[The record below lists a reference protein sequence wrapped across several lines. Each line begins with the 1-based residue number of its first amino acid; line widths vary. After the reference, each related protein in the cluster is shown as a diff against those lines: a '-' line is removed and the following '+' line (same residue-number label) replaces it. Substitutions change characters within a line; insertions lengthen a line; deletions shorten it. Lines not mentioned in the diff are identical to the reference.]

1 MDIIFTLL
9 VMLADIPA
17 GFYDTYCSKE
27 TVDSVY
33 AECMAEAKAEYDQ
46 DAEVAASYYM
56 ADWAYNVSLLDLSD
70 YFITDALEA
79 DTGDQVLR
87 ADCLSMASALAR
99 LRGDLAGAIQY
110 AEECLEIDRASGNQ
124 ENISSSLNNIAGL
137 YLTYGDP
144 ETSRKYIDEA
154 IEVEEPLGRSAYLA
168 VRYGVA
174 SEIYLKLGELP
185 SALEFADKALQL
197 DLEGERVEKIA
208 VRRSQKAAVLMEMGN
223 YKDAEVQLQ
232 MALPV
237 FKEHNSLNSL
247 AITYAQLGE
256 IAAQRMDVAAADAA
270 FNESIS
276 VSRSIKHIYME
287 SRAQKGLYNLYKD
300 TNPSKALR
308 SLEKVLE
315 IEMQMHDEKA
325 TEMMQSFDVKYETL
339 RKEHTITLQKQTI
352 RTRSIVLILLAIL
365 FVLSCVLTF
374 LKSKAA
380 KAMQEK
386 NAVLV
391 KANLDKDRLLSLSR
405 QNIPS
410 AVSEEIAQIMSD
422 VEAMPKINLTKREI
436 QIAELCA
443 QGKLNKEIAAE
454 LGISQRTVETH
465 KNNLFRKL
473 GINNTIELMRY
484 MQWYNQQ

>member
-1 MDIIFTLL
+1 MDILFTLL
-9 VMLADIPA
+9 VLLADIPA

-110 AEECLEIDRASGNQ
+110 AEDCLEIDRASGNQ

-144 ETSRKYIDEA
+144 ETSLKYIDEA

-197 DLEGERVEKIA
+197 DMEGERVEKIA
-208 VRRSQKAAVLMEMGN
+208 VRRSQKAAVLMEMGD
-223 YKDAEVQLQ
+223 YAEAEVQLK

-237 FKEHNSLNSL
+237 FEEYNSLNSL

-256 IAAQRMDVAAADAA
+256 IAAIRYDTAAASEA
-270 FNESIS
+270 FGKSVS
-276 VSRSIKHIYME
+276 VSRSIRHLYME
-287 SRAQKGLYNLYKD
+287 SRALKGLYNLYKD
-300 TNPSKALR
+300 TYPSKALE
-308 SLEKVLE
+308 SLERVLE
-315 IEMQMHDEKA
+315 IEMQIHDQKA

-339 RKEHTITLQKQTI
+339 KKEHTISLQKQTI
-352 RTRSIVLILLAIL
+352 RTRNVVLILLTAL
-365 FVLSCVLTF
+365 LVLSCILTF
-374 LKSKAA
+374 LKAKAA
-380 KAMQEK
+380 KAMEQK
-386 NAVLV
+386 NAILV

-405 QNIPS
+405 HNVPDEVKQEINAI
-410 AVSEEIAQIMSD
+410 VSEVGS
-422 VEAMPKINLTKREI
+422 MPQINLTKREL
-436 QIAELCA
+436 QIAELCS
-443 QGKLNKEIAAE
+443 QGMLNKEIAAQ

-473 GINNTIELMRY
+473 GINNTVELMRY
-484 MQWYNQQ
+484 MQKIQK

>member
-1 MDIIFTLL
+1 MDILFTLL
-9 VMLADIPA
+9 VLLADIPA

-144 ETSRKYIDEA
+144 ETSLKYIDEA

-208 VRRSQKAAVLMEMGN
+208 VRRSQKAAVLMEMGD
-223 YKDAEVQLQ
+223 YAEAEVQLK

-237 FKEHNSLNSL
+237 FEEYNSLNSL

-256 IAAQRMDVAAADAA
+256 IAAIRYDTAAASEA
-270 FNESIS
+270 FGKSVS
-276 VSRSIKHIYME
+276 VSRSIRHLYME
-287 SRAQKGLYNLYKD
+287 SRALKGLYNLYKD
-300 TNPSKALR
+300 TYPSKALE
-308 SLEKVLE
+308 SLERVLE
-315 IEMQMHDEKA
+315 IEMQIHDQKA

-339 RKEHTITLQKQTI
+339 KKEHTISLQKQTI
-352 RTRSIVLILLAIL
+352 RTRNVVLILLTAL
-365 FVLSCVLTF
+365 LVLSCILTF
-374 LKSKAA
+374 LKAKAA
-380 KAMQEK
+380 KAMEQK
-386 NAVLV
+386 NAILV

-405 QNIPS
+405 HNVPDEVKQEINAI
-410 AVSEEIAQIMSD
+410 VSEVGS
-422 VEAMPKINLTKREI
+422 MPQINLTKREL
-436 QIAELCA
+436 QIAELCS
-443 QGKLNKEIAAE
+443 QGMLNKEIAAQ

-473 GINNTIELMRY
+473 GINNTVELMRY
-484 MQWYNQQ
+484 MQKIQK

>member
-1 MDIIFTLL
+1 MDILFTLL
-9 VMLADIPA
+9 VLLADIPA

-144 ETSRKYIDEA
+144 ETSLKYIDEA

-208 VRRSQKAAVLMEMGN
+208 VRRSQKAAVLMEMGD
-223 YKDAEVQLQ
+223 YAEAEVQLK

-237 FKEHNSLNSL
+237 FEEYNSLNSL

-256 IAAQRMDVAAADAA
+256 IAAIRYDTAAASEA
-270 FNESIS
+270 FGKSVS
-276 VSRSIKHIYME
+276 VSRSIRHKYME
-287 SRAQKGLYNLYKD
+287 SRALKGLYNLYKD
-300 TNPSKALR
+300 TYPSKALE
-308 SLEKVLE
+308 SLERVLE
-315 IEMQMHDEKA
+315 IEMQIHDQKA

-339 RKEHTITLQKQTI
+339 KKEHTISLQKQTI
-352 RTRSIVLILLAIL
+352 RTRNVVLILLTAL
-365 FVLSCVLTF
+365 LVLSCILTF
-374 LKSKAA
+374 LKAKAA
-380 KAMQEK
+380 KAMEQK
-386 NAVLV
+386 NAILV

-405 QNIPS
+405 HNVPDEVKQEINAI
-410 AVSEEIAQIMSD
+410 VSEVGS
-422 VEAMPKINLTKREI
+422 MPQINLTKREL
-436 QIAELCA
+436 QIAELCS
-443 QGKLNKEIAAE
+443 QGMLNKEIAAQ

-473 GINNTIELMRY
+473 GINNTVELMRY
-484 MQWYNQQ
+484 MQKIQK

>member
-1 MDIIFTLL
+1 MDILFTLL
-9 VMLADIPA
+9 VLLADIPA

-144 ETSRKYIDEA
+144 ETSLNYIDEA

-208 VRRSQKAAVLMEMGN
+208 VRRSQKAAVLMEMGD
-223 YKDAEVQLQ
+223 YAEAEVQLK

-237 FKEHNSLNSL
+237 FEEYNSLNSL

-256 IAAQRMDVAAADAA
+256 IAAIRYDTAAASEA
-270 FNESIS
+270 FGKSVS
-276 VSRSIKHIYME
+276 VSRSIRHIYME
-287 SRAQKGLYNLYKD
+287 SRALKGLYNLYKD
-300 TNPSKALR
+300 TYPSKALE
-308 SLEKVLE
+308 SLERVLE
-315 IEMQMHDEKA
+315 IEMQIHDQKA

-339 RKEHTITLQKQTI
+339 KKEHTISLQKQTI
-352 RTRSIVLILLAIL
+352 RTRNVVLILLTAL
-365 FVLSCVLTF
+365 LVLSCILTF
-374 LKSKAA
+374 LKAKAA
-380 KAMQEK
+380 KAMEQK
-386 NAVLV
+386 NAILV

-405 QNIPS
+405 HNVPDEVKQEINAI
-410 AVSEEIAQIMSD
+410 VSEVGS
-422 VEAMPKINLTKREI
+422 MPQINLTKREL
-436 QIAELCA
+436 QIAELCS
-443 QGKLNKEIAAE
+443 QGMLNKEIAAQ

-473 GINNTIELMRY
+473 GINNTVELMRY
-484 MQWYNQQ
+484 MQKIQK

>member
-1 MDIIFTLL
+1 MDILFTLL
-9 VMLADIPA
+9 VLLADIPA

-144 ETSRKYIDEA
+144 ETSLKYIDEA

-208 VRRSQKAAVLMEMGN
+208 VRRSQKAAVLMEMGD
-223 YKDAEVQLQ
+223 YAEAEVQLK

-237 FKEHNSLNSL
+237 FEEYNTLNSL

-256 IAAQRMDVAAADAA
+256 IAAIRYDTAAASEA
-270 FNESIS
+270 FGKSVS
-276 VSRSIKHIYME
+276 VSRSIRHIYME
-287 SRAQKGLYNLYKD
+287 SRALKGLYNLYKD
-300 TNPSKALR
+300 TYPSKALE
-308 SLEKVLE
+308 SLERFLE
-315 IEMQMHDEKA
+315 IEMQIHDQKA

-339 RKEHTITLQKQTI
+339 KKEHTISLQKQTI
-352 RTRSIVLILLAIL
+352 RTRNVVLILLTAL
-365 FVLSCVLTF
+365 LVLSCILTF
-374 LKSKAA
+374 LKAKAA
-380 KAMQEK
+380 KAMEQK
-386 NAVLV
+386 NAILV

-405 QNIPS
+405 HNVPDEVKQEINAI
-410 AVSEEIAQIMSD
+410 VSEVGS
-422 VEAMPKINLTKREI
+422 MPQINLTKREL
-436 QIAELCA
+436 QIAELCS
-443 QGKLNKEIAAE
+443 QGMLNKEIAAQ

-473 GINNTIELMRY
+473 GINNTVELMRY
-484 MQWYNQQ
+484 MQKIQK

>member
-1 MDIIFTLL
+1 MDILFTLL
-9 VMLADIPA
+9 VLLADIPA

-144 ETSRKYIDEA
+144 ETSLKYIDEA

-208 VRRSQKAAVLMEMGN
+208 VRRSQKAAVLMEMGD
-223 YKDAEVQLQ
+223 YAEAEVQLK

-237 FKEHNSLNSL
+237 FEEYNTLNSL

-256 IAAQRMDVAAADAA
+256 IAAIRYDTAAASEA
-270 FNESIS
+270 FGKSVS
-276 VSRSIKHIYME
+276 VSRSIRHIYME
-287 SRAQKGLYNLYKD
+287 SRALKGLYNLYKD
-300 TNPSKALR
+300 TYPSKALE
-308 SLEKVLE
+308 SLERVLE
-315 IEMQMHDEKA
+315 IEMQIHDQKA

-339 RKEHTITLQKQTI
+339 KKEHTISLQKQTI
-352 RTRSIVLILLAIL
+352 RTRNVVLILLTAL
-365 FVLSCVLTF
+365 LVLSCILTF
-374 LKSKAA
+374 LKAKAA
-380 KAMQEK
+380 KAMEQK
-386 NAVLV
+386 NAILV

-405 QNIPS
+405 HNVPDEVKQEINAI
-410 AVSEEIAQIMSD
+410 VSEVGS
-422 VEAMPKINLTKREI
+422 MPQINLTKREL
-436 QIAELCA
+436 QIAELCS
-443 QGKLNKEIAAE
+443 QGMLNKEIAAQ

-473 GINNTIELMRY
+473 GINNTVELMRY
-484 MQWYNQQ
+484 MQKIQK

>member
-1 MDIIFTLL
+1 MDILFTLL
-9 VMLADIPA
+9 VLLADIPA

-144 ETSRKYIDEA
+144 ETSLKYIDEA

-208 VRRSQKAAVLMEMGN
+208 VRRSQKAAVLMEMGD
-223 YKDAEVQLQ
+223 YAEAEVQLK

-237 FKEHNSLNSL
+237 FEEYNSMNSL

-256 IAAQRMDVAAADAA
+256 IAAIRYDTAAASEA
-270 FNESIS
+270 FGKSVS
-276 VSRSIKHIYME
+276 VSRSIRHIYME
-287 SRAQKGLYNLYKD
+287 SRALKGLYNLYKD
-300 TNPSKALR
+300 TYPSKALE
-308 SLEKVLE
+308 SLERVLE
-315 IEMQMHDEKA
+315 IEMQIHDQKA

-339 RKEHTITLQKQTI
+339 KKEHTISLQKQTI
-352 RTRSIVLILLAIL
+352 RTRNVVLILLTAL
-365 FVLSCVLTF
+365 LVLSCILTF
-374 LKSKAA
+374 LKAKAA
-380 KAMQEK
+380 KAMEQK
-386 NAVLV
+386 NAILV

-405 QNIPS
+405 HNVPDEVKQEINAI
-410 AVSEEIAQIMSD
+410 VSEVGS
-422 VEAMPKINLTKREI
+422 MPQINLTKREL
-436 QIAELCA
+436 QIAELCS
-443 QGKLNKEIAAE
+443 QGMLNKEIAAQ

-473 GINNTIELMRY
+473 GINNTVELMRY
-484 MQWYNQQ
+484 MQKIQK

>member
-1 MDIIFTLL
+1 MDILFTLL
-9 VMLADIPA
+9 VLLADIPA

-137 YLTYGDP
+137 YITYGDP
-144 ETSRKYIDEA
+144 ETSLKYIDEA

-208 VRRSQKAAVLMEMGN
+208 VRRSQKAAVLMEMGD
-223 YKDAEVQLQ
+223 YAEAEVQLK

-237 FKEHNSLNSL
+237 FEEYNSLNSL

-256 IAAQRMDVAAADAA
+256 IAAIRYDTAAASEA
-270 FNESIS
+270 FGKSVS
-276 VSRSIKHIYME
+276 VSRSIRHIYME
-287 SRAQKGLYNLYKD
+287 SRALKGLYNLYKD
-300 TNPSKALR
+300 TYPSKALE
-308 SLEKVLE
+308 SLERVLE
-315 IEMQMHDEKA
+315 IEMQIHDQKA

-339 RKEHTITLQKQTI
+339 KKEHTISLQKQTI
-352 RTRSIVLILLAIL
+352 RTRNVVLILLMAL
-365 FVLSCVLTF
+365 LVLSCILTF
-374 LKSKAA
+374 LKAKAA
-380 KAMQEK
+380 KAMEQK
-386 NAVLV
+386 NAILV

-405 QNIPS
+405 HNVPDEVKQEINAI
-410 AVSEEIAQIMSD
+410 VSEVGS
-422 VEAMPKINLTKREI
+422 MPAINLTKREI
-436 QIAELCA
+436 QIAELCSK
-443 QGKLNKEIAAE
+443 GLLNKEIAAE

-473 GINNTIELMRY
+473 GINNTVELMRY
-484 MQWYNQQ
+484 MQKIQK

>member
-1 MDIIFTLL
+1 MDILFTLL
-9 VMLADIPA
+9 VLLADIPA

-185 SALEFADKALQL
+185 TALDFADKALQL
-197 DLEGERVEKIA
+197 DVEGERVEKIA

-223 YKDAEVQLQ
+223 YKDAEVQLL

-237 FKEHNSLNSL
+237 FEEYNSLNSL

-256 IAAQRMDVAAADAA
+256 IAAIRYDTAAASEA
-270 FNESIS
+270 FGKS
-276 VSRSIKHIYME
+276 VSVSQSIRHIYME
-287 SRAQKGLYNLYKD
+287 SRALKGLYNLYKD
-300 TNPSKALR
+300 TDPSKALE
-308 SLEKVLE
+308 SLERVLE
-315 IEMQMHDEKA
+315 IEMQIHDQKA

-339 RKEHTITLQKQTI
+339 KKEHTITLQKQTI
-352 RTRSIVLILLAIL
+352 RTRNVVLILLTAL
-365 FVLSCVLTF
+365 LVLSCILTF
-374 LKSKAA
+374 LKAKAA
-380 KAMQEK
+380 KAMEQK
-386 NAVLV
+386 NAILV

-405 QNIPS
+405 HNVPDEVKQEINAI
-410 AVSEEIAQIMSD
+410 VSEVGS
-422 VEAMPKINLTKREI
+422 MPEINLTKREL
-436 QIAELCA
+436 QIAELCSH
-443 QGKLNKEIAAE
+443 GMLNKEIAAE

-473 GINNTIELMRY
+473 GINNTVELMRY
-484 MQWYNQQ
+484 MQKIQK

>member
-1 MDIIFTLL
+1 MDILFTLL
-9 VMLADIPA
+9 VLLADIPA

-144 ETSRKYIDEA
+144 ETSLNYIDEA

-208 VRRSQKAAVLMEMGN
+208 VRRSQKAAVLMEMGD
-223 YKDAEVQLQ
+223 YAEAEVQLK

-237 FKEHNSLNSL
+237 FEEYNSLNSL

-256 IAAQRMDVAAADAA
+256 IAAIRYDTAAASEA
-270 FNESIS
+270 FGKSVS
-276 VSRSIKHIYME
+276 VSRSIRHIYME
-287 SRAQKGLYNLYKD
+287 SRALKGLYNLYKD
-300 TNPSKALR
+300 TYPSKALE
-308 SLEKVLE
+308 SLERVLE
-315 IEMQMHDEKA
+315 IEMQIHDQKA

-339 RKEHTITLQKQTI
+339 KKEHTISLQKQTI
-352 RTRSIVLILLAIL
+352 RTRNVVLILLTAL
-365 FVLSCVLTF
+365 LVLSCILTF
-374 LKSKAA
+374 LKAQAA
-380 KAMQEK
+380 KAMEQK
-386 NAVLV
+386 NAILV

-405 QNIPS
+405 HNVPDEVKQEINAI
-410 AVSEEIAQIMSD
+410 VSEVGS
-422 VEAMPKINLTKREI
+422 MPQINLTKREL
-436 QIAELCA
+436 QIAELCS
-443 QGKLNKEIAAE
+443 QGMLNKEIAAQ

-473 GINNTIELMRY
+473 GINNTVELMRY
-484 MQWYNQQ
+484 MQKIQK

>member
-1 MDIIFTLL
+1 MDILFTLL
-9 VMLADIPA
+9 VLLADIPA

-124 ENISSSLNNIAGL
+124 DNISSSLNNIAGL

-144 ETSRKYIDEA
+144 ETSLKYIDEA

-208 VRRSQKAAVLMEMGN
+208 VRRSQKAAVLMEMGD
-223 YKDAEVQLQ
+223 YAEAEVQLK

-237 FKEHNSLNSL
+237 FEEYNSLNSL

-256 IAAQRMDVAAADAA
+256 IAAIRYDTAAASEA
-270 FNESIS
+270 FGKSVS
-276 VSRSIKHIYME
+276 VSRSIRHIYME
-287 SRAQKGLYNLYKD
+287 LRALKGLYNLYKD
-300 TNPSKALR
+300 TYPSKALE
-308 SLEKVLE
+308 SLERVLE
-315 IEMQMHDEKA
+315 IEMQIHDQKA

-339 RKEHTITLQKQTI
+339 KKEHTISLQKQTI
-352 RTRSIVLILLAIL
+352 RTRNVVLILLTAL
-365 FVLSCVLTF
+365 LVLSCILTF
-374 LKSKAA
+374 LKAKAA
-380 KAMQEK
+380 KAMEQK
-386 NAVLV
+386 NAILV

-405 QNIPS
+405 HNVPDEVKQEINAI
-410 AVSEEIAQIMSD
+410 VSEVGS
-422 VEAMPKINLTKREI
+422 MPQINLTKREL
-436 QIAELCA
+436 QIAELCS
-443 QGKLNKEIAAE
+443 QGMLNKEIAAQ

-473 GINNTIELMRY
+473 GINNTVELMRY
-484 MQWYNQQ
+484 MQKIQK

>member
-1 MDIIFTLL
+1 MDILFTLL
-9 VMLADIPA
+9 VLLADIPA

-56 ADWAYNVSLLDLSD
+56 ADWAYNMSLLDLSD

-144 ETSRKYIDEA
+144 ETSLKYIDEA

-208 VRRSQKAAVLMEMGN
+208 VRRSQKAAVLMEMGD
-223 YKDAEVQLQ
+223 YAEAEVQLK

-237 FKEHNSLNSL
+237 FEEYNSLNSL

-256 IAAQRMDVAAADAA
+256 IAAIRYDTAAASEA
-270 FNESIS
+270 FGKSVS
-276 VSRSIKHIYME
+276 VSRSIRHIYME
-287 SRAQKGLYNLYKD
+287 SRALKGLYNLYKD
-300 TNPSKALR
+300 TYPSKALE
-308 SLEKVLE
+308 SLERVLE
-315 IEMQMHDEKA
+315 IEMQIHDQKA

-339 RKEHTITLQKQTI
+339 KKEHTISLQKQTI
-352 RTRSIVLILLAIL
+352 RTRNVVLILLTAL
-365 FVLSCVLTF
+365 LVLSCFLTF
-374 LKSKAA
+374 LKAKAA
-380 KAMQEK
+380 KAMEQK
-386 NAVLV
+386 NAILV

-405 QNIPS
+405 HNVPDEVKQEINAI
-410 AVSEEIAQIMSD
+410 VSEVGS
-422 VEAMPKINLTKREI
+422 MPQINLTKREL
-436 QIAELCA
+436 QIAELCS
-443 QGKLNKEIAAE
+443 QGMLNKEIAAQ

-473 GINNTIELMRY
+473 GINNTVELMRY
-484 MQWYNQQ
+484 MQKIQK

>member
-1 MDIIFTLL
+1 MDILFTLL
-9 VMLADIPA
+9 VLLADIPA

-144 ETSRKYIDEA
+144 ETSLKYIDEA

-208 VRRSQKAAVLMEMGN
+208 VRRSQKAAVLMEMGD
-223 YKDAEVQLQ
+223 YAETEVQLK

-237 FKEHNSLNSL
+237 FEEYNSLNSL

-256 IAAQRMDVAAADAA
+256 IAAIRYDTAAASEA
-270 FNESIS
+270 FGKSVS
-276 VSRSIKHIYME
+276 VSRSIRHIYME
-287 SRAQKGLYNLYKD
+287 SRALKGLYNLYKD
-300 TNPSKALR
+300 TYPSKALE
-308 SLEKVLE
+308 SLERVLE
-315 IEMQMHDEKA
+315 IEMQIHDQKA

-339 RKEHTITLQKQTI
+339 KKEHTISLQKQTI
-352 RTRSIVLILLAIL
+352 RTRNVVLILLTAL
-365 FVLSCVLTF
+365 LVLSCILTF
-374 LKSKAA
+374 LKAKAA
-380 KAMQEK
+380 KAMEQK
-386 NAVLV
+386 NAILV

-405 QNIPS
+405 HNVPDEVKQEINAI
-410 AVSEEIAQIMSD
+410 VSEVGS
-422 VEAMPKINLTKREI
+422 MPQINLTKREL
-436 QIAELCA
+436 QIAELCS
-443 QGKLNKEIAAE
+443 QGMLNKEIAAQ

-473 GINNTIELMRY
+473 GINNTVELMRY
-484 MQWYNQQ
+484 MQKIQK

>member
-1 MDIIFTLL
+1 MDILFTLL
-9 VMLADIPA
+9 VLLADIPA

-144 ETSRKYIDEA
+144 ETSLKYIDEA
-154 IEVEEPLGRSAYLA
+154 IEVEEPLGRSACLA

-208 VRRSQKAAVLMEMGN
+208 VRRSQKAAVLMEMGD
-223 YKDAEVQLQ
+223 YAEAEVQLK

-237 FKEHNSLNSL
+237 FEEYNSLNSL

-256 IAAQRMDVAAADAA
+256 IAAIRYDTAAASEA
-270 FNESIS
+270 FGKSVS
-276 VSRSIKHIYME
+276 VSRSIRHIYME
-287 SRAQKGLYNLYKD
+287 SRALKGLYNLYKD
-300 TNPSKALR
+300 TYPSKALE
-308 SLEKVLE
+308 SLERVLE
-315 IEMQMHDEKA
+315 IEMQIHDQKA

-339 RKEHTITLQKQTI
+339 KKEHTISLQKQTI
-352 RTRSIVLILLAIL
+352 RTRNVVLILLTAL
-365 FVLSCVLTF
+365 LVLSCILTF
-374 LKSKAA
+374 LKAKAA
-380 KAMQEK
+380 KAMEQK
-386 NAVLV
+386 NAILV

-405 QNIPS
+405 HNVPDEVKQEINAI
-410 AVSEEIAQIMSD
+410 VSEVGS
-422 VEAMPKINLTKREI
+422 MPQINLTKREL
-436 QIAELCA
+436 QIAELCS
-443 QGKLNKEIAAE
+443 QGMLNKEIAAQ

-473 GINNTIELMRY
+473 GINNTVELMRY
-484 MQWYNQQ
+484 MQKIQK

>member
-1 MDIIFTLL
+1 MDILFTLL
-9 VMLADIPA
+9 VLLADIPA

-144 ETSRKYIDEA
+144 ETSLKYIDEA

-208 VRRSQKAAVLMEMGN
+208 VRRSQKAAVLMEMGD
-223 YKDAEVQLQ
+223 YAEAEVQLK

-237 FKEHNSLNSL
+237 FEEYNSLNSL

-256 IAAQRMDVAAADAA
+256 IAAIRYDTAAASEA
-270 FNESIS
+270 FGKSVS
-276 VSRSIKHIYME
+276 VSRSIRHIYME
-287 SRAQKGLYNLYKD
+287 SRALKGLYNLYKD
-300 TNPSKALR
+300 TYPSKALE
-308 SLEKVLE
+308 SLERVLE
-315 IEMQMHDEKA
+315 IEMQIHDQKA

-339 RKEHTITLQKQTI
+339 KKEHTISLQKQTI
-352 RTRSIVLILLAIL
+352 RTRNVVLILLTAL
-365 FVLSCVLTF
+365 LVLSCILTF
-374 LKSKAA
+374 LKAKAA
-380 KAMQEK
+380 KAMEQK
-386 NAVLV
+386 NAILV

-405 QNIPS
+405 HNVPDEVKQEINAI
-410 AVSEEIAQIMSD
+410 VSEVGS
-422 VEAMPKINLTKREI
+422 MPQINLTKREL
-436 QIAELCA
+436 QIAELCS
-443 QGKLNKEIAAE
+443 QGMLNKEIAAQ

-473 GINNTIELMRY
+473 GINNTVELMRY
-484 MQWYNQQ
+484 MQKIQK

>member
-1 MDIIFTLL
+1 MDILFTLL
-9 VMLADIPA
+9 VLLADIPA

-137 YLTYGDP
+137 YITYGDP
-144 ETSRKYIDEA
+144 ETSLKYIDEA

-208 VRRSQKAAVLMEMGN
+208 VRRSQKAAVLMEMGD
-223 YKDAEVQLQ
+223 YAEAEVQLK

-237 FKEHNSLNSL
+237 FEEYNSLNSL

-256 IAAQRMDVAAADAA
+256 IAAIRYDTAAASEA
-270 FNESIS
+270 FGKSVS
-276 VSRSIKHIYME
+276 VSRSIRHIYME
-287 SRAQKGLYNLYKD
+287 SRALKGLYNLYKD
-300 TNPSKALR
+300 TYPSKALE
-308 SLEKVLE
+308 SLERVLE
-315 IEMQMHDEKA
+315 IEMQIHDQKA

-339 RKEHTITLQKQTI
+339 KKEHTISLQKQTI
-352 RTRSIVLILLAIL
+352 RTRNVVLILLTAL
-365 FVLSCVLTF
+365 LVLSCILTF
-374 LKSKAA
+374 LKAKAA
-380 KAMQEK
+380 KAMEQK
-386 NAVLV
+386 NAILV

-405 QNIPS
+405 HNVPDEVKQEINAI
-410 AVSEEIAQIMSD
+410 VSEVGS
-422 VEAMPKINLTKREI
+422 MPQINLTKREL
-436 QIAELCA
+436 QIAELCS
-443 QGKLNKEIAAE
+443 QGMLNKEIAAQ

-473 GINNTIELMRY
+473 GINNTVELMRY
-484 MQWYNQQ
+484 MQKIQK

>member
-1 MDIIFTLL
+1 MDILFTLL
-9 VMLADIPA
+9 VLLADIPA

-33 AECMAEAKAEYDQ
+33 AECMAEAKAEYHQ

-144 ETSRKYIDEA
+144 ETSLKYIDEA

-208 VRRSQKAAVLMEMGN
+208 VRRSQKAAVLMEMGD
-223 YKDAEVQLQ
+223 YAEAEVQLK

-237 FKEHNSLNSL
+237 FEEYNSLNSL

-256 IAAQRMDVAAADAA
+256 IAAIRYDTAAASEA
-270 FNESIS
+270 FGKSVS
-276 VSRSIKHIYME
+276 VSRSIRHIYME
-287 SRAQKGLYNLYKD
+287 SRALKGLYNLYKD
-300 TNPSKALR
+300 TYPSKALE
-308 SLEKVLE
+308 SLERVLE
-315 IEMQMHDEKA
+315 IEMQIHDQKA

-339 RKEHTITLQKQTI
+339 KKGHTISLQKQTI
-352 RTRSIVLILLAIL
+352 RTRNVVLILLTAL
-365 FVLSCVLTF
+365 LVLSCILTF
-374 LKSKAA
+374 LKAKAA
-380 KAMQEK
+380 KAMEQK
-386 NAVLV
+386 NAILV

-405 QNIPS
+405 HNVPDEVKQEINAI
-410 AVSEEIAQIMSD
+410 VSEVGS
-422 VEAMPKINLTKREI
+422 MPQINLTKREL
-436 QIAELCA
+436 QIAELCS
-443 QGKLNKEIAAE
+443 QGMLNKEIAAQ

-473 GINNTIELMRY
+473 GINNTVELMRY
-484 MQWYNQQ
+484 MQKIQK

>member
-1 MDIIFTLL
+1 MDILFTLL
-9 VMLADIPA
+9 VLLADIPA

-144 ETSRKYIDEA
+144 ETSLKYIDEA

-208 VRRSQKAAVLMEMGN
+208 VRRSQKAAVLMEMGD
-223 YKDAEVQLQ
+223 YAEAEVQLK

-237 FKEHNSLNSL
+237 FEEYNSLNSL

-256 IAAQRMDVAAADAA
+256 IAAIRYDTAAASEA
-270 FNESIS
+270 FGKSVS
-276 VSRSIKHIYME
+276 VSRSIRHIYME
-287 SRAQKGLYNLYKD
+287 LRALKGLYNLYKD
-300 TNPSKALR
+300 TYPSKALE
-308 SLEKVLE
+308 SLERVLE
-315 IEMQMHDEKA
+315 IEMQIHDQKA

-339 RKEHTITLQKQTI
+339 KKEHTISLQKQTI
-352 RTRSIVLILLAIL
+352 RTRNVVLILLTAL
-365 FVLSCVLTF
+365 LVLSCILTF
-374 LKSKAA
+374 LKAKAA
-380 KAMQEK
+380 KAMEQK
-386 NAVLV
+386 NAILV

-405 QNIPS
+405 HNVPDEVKQEINAI
-410 AVSEEIAQIMSD
+410 VSEVGS
-422 VEAMPKINLTKREI
+422 MPQINLTKREL
-436 QIAELCA
+436 QIAELCS
-443 QGKLNKEIAAE
+443 QGMLNKEIAAQ

-473 GINNTIELMRY
+473 GINNTVELMRY
-484 MQWYNQQ
+484 MQKIQK

>member
-1 MDIIFTLL
+1 MDILFTLL
-9 VMLADIPA
+9 VLLADIPA

-137 YLTYGDP
+137 YITYGDP
-144 ETSRKYIDEA
+144 ETSLKYIDEA

-208 VRRSQKAAVLMEMGN
+208 VRRSQKAAVLMEMGD
-223 YKDAEVQLQ
+223 YAEAEVQLK

-237 FKEHNSLNSL
+237 FEEYNSLNSL

-256 IAAQRMDVAAADAA
+256 IAAIRYDTAAASEA
-270 FNESIS
+270 FGKSVS
-276 VSRSIKHIYME
+276 VSRSIRHIYME
-287 SRAQKGLYNLYKD
+287 SRALKGLYNLYKD
-300 TNPSKALR
+300 TYPSKALE
-308 SLEKVLE
+308 SLERVLE
-315 IEMQMHDEKA
+315 IEMQIHDQKA

-339 RKEHTITLQKQTI
+339 KKEHTISLQKQTI
-352 RTRSIVLILLAIL
+352 RTRNVVLILLMAL
-365 FVLSCVLTF
+365 LVLSCILTF
-374 LKSKAA
+374 LKAKAA
-380 KAMQEK
+380 KAMEQK
-386 NAVLV
+386 NAILV

-405 QNIPS
+405 HNVPDEVKQEINAI
-410 AVSEEIAQIMSD
+410 VSEVGS
-422 VEAMPKINLTKREI
+422 MPQINLTKREL
-436 QIAELCA
+436 QIAELCS
-443 QGKLNKEIAAE
+443 QGMLNKEIAAQ

-473 GINNTIELMRY
+473 GINNTVELMRY
-484 MQWYNQQ
+484 MQKIQK

>member
-1 MDIIFTLL
+1 MDILFTLL
-9 VMLADIPA
+9 VLLADIPA

-33 AECMAEAKAEYDQ
+33 AKCMAEAKAEYDQ

-56 ADWAYNVSLLDLSD
+56 ADWAYNMSLLDLSD

-144 ETSRKYIDEA
+144 ETSLKYIDEA

-208 VRRSQKAAVLMEMGN
+208 VRRSQKAAVLMEMGD
-223 YKDAEVQLQ
+223 YAEAEVQLK

-237 FKEHNSLNSL
+237 FEEYNSLNSL

-256 IAAQRMDVAAADAA
+256 IAAIRYDTAAASEA
-270 FNESIS
+270 FGKSVS
-276 VSRSIKHIYME
+276 VSRSIRHIYME
-287 SRAQKGLYNLYKD
+287 SRALKGLYNLYKD
-300 TNPSKALR
+300 TYPSKALE
-308 SLEKVLE
+308 SLERVLE
-315 IEMQMHDEKA
+315 IEMQIHDQKA

-339 RKEHTITLQKQTI
+339 KKEHTISLQKQTI
-352 RTRSIVLILLAIL
+352 RTRNVVLILLTAL
-365 FVLSCVLTF
+365 LVLSCILTF
-374 LKSKAA
+374 LKAQAA
-380 KAMQEK
+380 KAMEQK
-386 NAVLV
+386 NAILV

-405 QNIPS
+405 HNVPDEVKQEINAI
-410 AVSEEIAQIMSD
+410 VSEVGS
-422 VEAMPKINLTKREI
+422 MPQINLTKREL
-436 QIAELCA
+436 QIAELCS
-443 QGKLNKEIAAE
+443 QGMLNKEIAAQ

-473 GINNTIELMRY
+473 GINNTVELMRY
-484 MQWYNQQ
+484 MQKIQK

>member
-1 MDIIFTLL
+1 MDILFTLL
-9 VMLADIPA
+9 VLLADIPA

-144 ETSRKYIDEA
+144 ETSLKYIDEA

-208 VRRSQKAAVLMEMGN
+208 VRRSQKAAVLMEMGD
-223 YKDAEVQLQ
+223 YAEAEVQLK

-237 FKEHNSLNSL
+237 FEEYNSLNSL

-256 IAAQRMDVAAADAA
+256 IAAIRYDTAAASEA
-270 FNESIS
+270 FGKSVS
-276 VSRSIKHIYME
+276 VSRSIRHIYME
-287 SRAQKGLYNLYKD
+287 SRALKGLYNLYKD
-300 TNPSKALR
+300 TYPSKALE
-308 SLEKVLE
+308 SLERVLE
-315 IEMQMHDEKA
+315 IEMQIHDQKA

-339 RKEHTITLQKQTI
+339 KKEHTISLQKQTI
-352 RTRSIVLILLAIL
+352 RTRNVVLILLTAL
-365 FVLSCVLTF
+365 LVLSCILTF
-374 LKSKAA
+374 FKAKTA
-380 KAMQEK
+380 KAMEQK
-386 NAVLV
+386 NAILV

-405 QNIPS
+405 HNVPDEVKQEINAI
-410 AVSEEIAQIMSD
+410 VSEVGS
-422 VEAMPKINLTKREI
+422 MPQINLTKREL
-436 QIAELCA
+436 QIAELCS
-443 QGKLNKEIAAE
+443 QGMLNKEIAAQ

-473 GINNTIELMRY
+473 GINNTVELMRY
-484 MQWYNQQ
+484 MQKIQK

>member
-1 MDIIFTLL
+1 MDILFTLL
-9 VMLADIPA
+9 VLLADIPA

-99 LRGDLAGAIQY
+99 LRGDLDGAIQY

-144 ETSRKYIDEA
+144 ETSLKYIDEA

-208 VRRSQKAAVLMEMGN
+208 VRRSQKAAVLMEMGD
-223 YKDAEVQLQ
+223 YAEAEVQLK

-237 FKEHNSLNSL
+237 FEEYNSLNSL

-256 IAAQRMDVAAADAA
+256 IAAIRYDTAAASEA
-270 FNESIS
+270 FGKSVS
-276 VSRSIKHIYME
+276 VSRSIRHIYME
-287 SRAQKGLYNLYKD
+287 SRALKGLYNLYKD
-300 TNPSKALR
+300 TYPSKALE
-308 SLEKVLE
+308 SLERVLE
-315 IEMQMHDEKA
+315 IEMQIHDQKA

-339 RKEHTITLQKQTI
+339 KKEHTISLQKQTI
-352 RTRSIVLILLAIL
+352 RTRNVVLILLTAL
-365 FVLSCVLTF
+365 LVLSCILTF
-374 LKSKAA
+374 LKAKAA
-380 KAMQEK
+380 KAMEQK
-386 NAVLV
+386 NAILV

-405 QNIPS
+405 HNVPDEVKQEINAI
-410 AVSEEIAQIMSD
+410 VSEVGS
-422 VEAMPKINLTKREI
+422 MPQINLTKREL
-436 QIAELCA
+436 QIAELCS
-443 QGKLNKEIAAE
+443 QGMLNKEIAAQ

-473 GINNTIELMRY
+473 GINNTVELMRY
-484 MQWYNQQ
+484 MQKIQK

>member
-1 MDIIFTLL
+1 MDILFTLL
-9 VMLADIPA
+9 VLLADIPA

-144 ETSRKYIDEA
+144 ETSLKYIDEA

-208 VRRSQKAAVLMEMGN
+208 IRRSQKAAVLMEMGD
-223 YKDAEVQLQ
+223 YAEAEVQLK

-237 FKEHNSLNSL
+237 FEEYNSLNSL

-256 IAAQRMDVAAADAA
+256 IAVIRYDTAAASEA
-270 FNESIS
+270 FGKSVS
-276 VSRSIKHIYME
+276 VSRSIRHIYIE
-287 SRAQKGLYNLYKD
+287 SRALKGLYNLYKD
-300 TNPSKALR
+300 TYPSKALE
-308 SLEKVLE
+308 SLERVLE
-315 IEMQMHDEKA
+315 IEMQIHDQKA

-339 RKEHTITLQKQTI
+339 KKEHTISLQKQTI
-352 RTRSIVLILLAIL
+352 RTRNVVLILLTAL
-365 FVLSCVLTF
+365 LVLSCILTF
-374 LKSKAA
+374 LKAKAA
-380 KAMQEK
+380 KAMEQK
-386 NAVLV
+386 NAILV

-405 QNIPS
+405 HNVPDEVKQEINAI
-410 AVSEEIAQIMSD
+410 VSEVGS
-422 VEAMPKINLTKREI
+422 MPQINLTKREL
-436 QIAELCA
+436 QIAELCS
-443 QGKLNKEIAAE
+443 QGMLNKEIAAQ

-473 GINNTIELMRY
+473 GINNTVELMRY
-484 MQWYNQQ
+484 MQKIQK